1 MLVDRFAAR
10 VMRSRRSM
18 TSAAGKMRV
27 AWVVLFLGMLK
38 AKSHNDRRH
47 PRVSAPK
54 QTTKLWPEVLQLSV
68 SN

>member
-10 VMRSRRSM
+10 VMRSRRST

-38 AKSHNDRRH
+38 AKSHK
-47 PRVSAPK
+47 A
-54 QTTKLWPEVLQLSV
+54 TKRYIGSKDWCGKE
-68 SN
+68 